1 MDEDDQFFI
10 DDNSE
15 DAEEEGSD

>member
-10 DDNSE
+10 DDN
-15 DAEEEGSD
+15 